1 MIKRL
6 AWAIPA
12 AAMLAGCA
20 AVKQKDREALGDPI
34 LQIRPDDMGQGM
46 EEENLPRREGSI
58 GGGSGKGGGCGC

>member
-1 MIKRL
+1 MIRRL
-6 AWAIPA
+6 VRGILAIG
-12 AAMLAGCA
+12 MLAGCA

-34 LQIRPDDMGQGM
+34 LRIRPDDMGQQL

>member
-1 MIKRL
+1 MIKRSV
-6 AWAIPA
+6 WAILVA
-12 AAMLAGCA
+12 GMLAGCA

-34 LQIRPDDMGQGM
+34 LRIRPDDMGQQM